1 MCPKLLLLSMHTHT
15 RPQGSPWCDKPDKK
29 LEKNLDPPIINPIIR
44 DSSLIFTAKSNLSNR
59 AIKVGMQA
67 PLIGLITLG
76 IRGNQKWLLIGP
88 LLHFFTYID
97 K

>member
-1 MCPKLLLLSMHTHT
+1 MCRQLPLIGVQTHICA
-15 RPQGSPWCDKPDKK
+15 QGSPCYNKPNKK
-29 LEKNLDPPIINPIIR
+29 LEKNLDPPIINPKIR
-44 DSSLIFTAKSNLSNR
+44 HSSLIFAAKSNLSNR

-67 PLIGLITLG
+67 ALIGLITLG

>member
-1 MCPKLLLLSMHTHT
+1 MCPKLLPVGVLIHT
-15 RPQGSPWCDKPDKK
+15 RALRRCWCDKPDKK

-44 DSSLIFTAKSNLSNR
+44 DSSLIFTAKSNLSNL